1 MRGSNTLPKPLSHN
15 WRFHEVARRA
25 EEHHLADL
33 PAERGVWDVE
43 VTHPALVLGSRQTSA
58 VVDVEACARRGIEVC
73 TRRSGGGLMLL
84 VPGEHVWV
92 DVVIP
97 AGDPLWSNDVQTSM
111 SWLGELWQRVLAG
124 VGIVDTTVATGSLVA
139 DDLGELVCFAGQGPG
154 EVISPSSGGQVTK
167 YVGISQRRTKHLARF
182 QCTAYVAWD
191 ASVLAELV
199 RGDVDVSRLEKMV
212 GTVPVAPRI
221 LASHLF
227 ELISELD

>member
-1 MRGSNTLPKPLSHN
+1 MPKPLSRH
-15 WRFHEVARRA
+15 WRFHEVARSA
-25 EEHHLADL
+25 EEHHHLDL

-43 VTHPALVLGSRQTSA
+43 VTHPALVLGSRQTA
-58 VVDVEACARRGIEVC
+58 DVVDVEACTQRGIEVC

-84 VPGEHVWV
+84 VPGEHVWI

-97 AGDPLWSNDVQTSM
+97 AGDPLWSNDVQASM
-111 SWLGELWQRVLAG
+111 SWLGGLWQRVLAE
-124 VGIVDTTVATGSLVA
+124 VGILDTTVATGSLAA

-154 EVISPSSGGQVTK
+154 EVIARSTEGQIAK

-182 QCTAYVAWD
+182 QCTAYCAWD
-191 ASVLAELV
+191 GRLLAELV
-199 RGDVDVSRLEKMV
+199 RGDIDVARLDQMV
-212 GTVPVAPRI
+212 GIVPVSPRI